1 MSWDKGGQP
10 FSYKGEAVESQQQW
24 KDWLDGIPEEEQKVL
39 LDILQSQHSRKVRVV
54 KTPIED
60 LFIKKPPEYVDV
72 FRLHAM
78 YQGFNFQT
86 NLLVKGP
93 KGDGKSLSVTTF
105 AHLTDTPLIV
115 QECSEDTKKM
125 DLMGTQ
131 NLLGD
136 ETIFTLG
143 CIPAAIET
151 ANEYGRCILC
161 FEEVNALTNQVQ
173 KMLNAVTDFRKQCS
187 LPFLGKTYSLQ
198 EGAFLWVVGLMNPS
212 AYSGTYD
219 LNEDLKSRFEE
230 IDLPYPGPGLEK
242 TILLTACKNVLGQ
255 KMPTALMILDENNQK
270 VESHYV
276 DEAVLNALIK
286 LAGETRQQATAY
298 SLSTRDLVRITTNF
312 ATFGPETA
320 LQFVLCKFEGEEDK
334 NTMKKRI
341 SSIFIGMDQ
350 KLGNYWGKK

>member
-1 MSWDKGGQP
+1 MDDDRQP
-10 FSYKGEAVESQQQW
+10 WEQWLNNIPEDQQLVLFEALSS
-24 KDWLDGIPEEEQKVL
+24 KLDGATSPPDK
-39 LDILQSQHSRKVRVV
+39 KVRVV
-54 KTPIED
+54 KTPVDD
-60 LFIKKPPEYVDV
+60 LFVRNPPPYVDV
-72 FRLHAM
+72 FGLIAA
-78 YQGFNFQT
+78 YEKFNFST

-93 KGDGKSLSVTTF
+93 KGDGKSLSVATF
-105 AHLTDTPLIV
+105 AHKTQTPLIV

-173 KMLNAVTDFRKQCS
+173 KMLNAITDFRKQCS
-187 LPFLGKTYSLQ
+187 LPFLGRTYQLR

-230 IDLPYPGPGLEK
+230 IDLSYPDAGLEK
-242 TILLTACKNVLGQ
+242 TILFTACSKLINTR
-255 KMPTALMILDENNQK
+255 MPTPAHAVIDSKTIDVHTIDDTVINQ
-270 VESHYV
+270 
-276 DEAVLNALIK
+276 LIK

-298 SLSTRDLVRITTNF
+298 ALSTRDLVRIVQNF
-312 ATFGPETA
+312 ATFGPEIA
-320 LQFVLCKFEGEEDK
+320 LQFVLCKFEGQDDK
-334 NTMKKRI
+334 NVMKQRI
-341 SSIFIGMDQ
+341 SSIFAGLGR
-350 KLGNYWGKK
+350 LGNYWKGL

>member
-1 MSWDKGGQP
+1 MANEDSAWSQWLSNIPEDQQLAL
-10 FSYKGEAVESQQQW
+10 YEALNT
-24 KDWLDGIPEEEQKVL
+24 KLDGATSPPPEK
-39 LDILQSQHSRKVRVV
+39 KVRIV

-60 LFIKKPPEYVDV
+60 LFVKNPPPYVDV
-72 FRLHAM
+72 FGLITA
-78 YQGFNFQT
+78 YEKFNFST

-105 AHLTDTPLIV
+105 AHKTQTPLIV

-173 KMLNAVTDFRKQCS
+173 KMLNAITDFRKQCS
-187 LPFLGKTYSLQ
+187 LPFLGKTYQLR

-230 IDLPYPGPGLEK
+230 IDLSYPEAGQEK
-242 TILLTACKNVLGQ
+242 KILLAACRHIMGVR
-255 KMPTALMILDENNQK
+255 MPTPAQVVHDSK
-270 VESHYV
+270 TVEVHTV
-276 DEAVLNALIK
+276 DEMVINQLIK

-298 SLSTRDLVRITTNF
+298 ALSTRDLVRIVQNF
-312 ATFGPETA
+312 AIFGPEAA
-320 LQFVLCKFEGEEDK
+320 LQFVLCKFEGQDDK
-334 NTMKKRI
+334 NVIRKRI
-341 SSIFIGMDQ
+341 GSIFAGMG
-350 KLGNYWGKK
+350 KLDNYWRGV